1 METVSALK
9 DLGFNFWQVVVLLV
23 VFIFRLEIR
32 QILERIQTLEIFGNK
47 FGFGEDTEALVKAV
61 REIKDEA
68 TKPGTSIQEV
78 RDELSSVLRRR
89 CLGALLSIR
98 NITTALWP
106 HLKNLQP
113 QQTAIVTE
121 IRLETYKEIEP
132 SLRLLSAAGMFEYS
146 TLPVRGG
153 NTGVQKVSL
162 LNIHPSFRELV
173 NEAERF

>member
-9 DLGFNFWQVVVLLV
+9 DLGFNFWQVVVLFV
-23 VFIFRLEIR
+23 VIMFRFEIR
-32 QILERIQTLEIFGNK
+32 QILERVRTLEVFGNK
-47 FGFGEDTEALVKAV
+47 IGLGEDVEALVKSV

-89 CLGALLSIR
+89 CLGALLNIR
-98 NITTALWP
+98 NTTTVLWS

-121 IRLETYKEIEP
+121 IRLDTYKEIES

-146 TLPVRGG
+146 TLPVRSGS
-153 NTGVQKVSL
+153 TGIQKISL